1 MDTRPASEAILKIDT
16 LGRVQTPRDR
26 REQLLDEFEKSGLT
40 GQKFAAVSGV
50 KYQTF
55 ATWAQKRRRGR
66 EQSVSKAPVE
76 AGDQVRWLEA
86 VVEESSRDKK
96 PLVLEL
102 PGGARTE
109 IADGRQAALAAMLLR
124 ALAMPC

>member
-1 MDTRPASEAILKIDT
+1 MLFRS
-16 LGRVQTPRDR
+16 
-26 REQLLDEFEKSGLT
+26 
-40 GQKFAAVSGV
+40 
-50 KYQTF
+50 
-55 ATWAQKRRRGR
+55 KRRRR

>member
-1 MDTRPASEAILKIDT
+1 MDTTVAGQAILKTDT
-16 LGRVQTPRDR
+16 LSRVQTPRDR

-66 EQSVSKAPVE
+66 EKSVSKVPVQ

-102 PGGARTE
+102 PGGARME
-109 IADGRQAALAAMLLR
+109 IADGRQASLAALLVR